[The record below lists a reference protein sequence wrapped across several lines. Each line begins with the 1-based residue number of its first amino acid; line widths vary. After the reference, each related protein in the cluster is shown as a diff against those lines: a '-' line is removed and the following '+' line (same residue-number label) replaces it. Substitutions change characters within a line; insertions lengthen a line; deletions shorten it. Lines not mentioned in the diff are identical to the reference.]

1 MLSKLRGHRNTDGKP
16 VNGSSGNS
24 HEGQAPATDLVVS
37 SDFGWSLEVRRE
49 SNLVGT
55 MHGNNP
61 MALISYFRDY
71 TVLCGD
77 PMTGYEV
84 RLSHN
89 PTQRSSVLG
98 YHRGEEHW
106 KSFLRE
112 LDPELDEASFELRNG
127 SSRTSMTD
135 PQGYPLNADAVFEE
149 VFGLA

>member
-1 MLSKLRGHRNTDGKP
+1 VLSKLRGHKNTNGDP
-16 VNGSSGNS
+16 VNGKSVDGR
-24 HEGQAPATDLVVS
+24 EVQPPATDLVVS
-37 SDFGWSLEVRRE
+37 STFGWSLEVRRE
-49 SNLVGT
+49 SQVVGA

-61 MALISYFRDY
+61 MALIAYFRDY
-71 TVLCGD
+71 TVLFGD
-77 PMTGYEV
+77 PMSGYEV
-84 RLSHN
+84 LLSHN

-112 LDPELDEASFELRNG
+112 LDPELDEACFEVRNG

-135 PQGYPLNADAVFEE
+135 PEGHALNADAVFEE